1 MKQNITKTSG
11 LRPQF
16 AFTLVELLTVIAII
30 AILMGLLF
38 PAISGAR
45 DNARRAD
52 AGTMVRNIVNAS
64 KQYYNDYGKY
74 PPIEKALVESKGSG
88 SGGNNAATESYYA
101 YGDTELSEGKAKVN
115 TNEIFDVLRAISRG
129 ENKDHALNR
138 RQQKYFEGKKA
149 SDVTIRKTRG
159 GFADGQEFGD
169 RQGRLYDPWGTEF
182 FVVLDADGNEEL
194 DLGDFW
200 TDLKA
205 DGDAG
210 AKIRF
215 SAVAFSIAK
224 DAKFGGKGYVTFRKP
239 GALNEAPDEI
249 VSWQ

>member
-1 MKQNITKTSG
+1 MKQNIIKTSG

-38 PAISGAR
+38 PAII
-45 DNARRAD
+45 NAKTAASRAD

-64 KQYYNDYGKY
+64 KAYYNDYGKY
-74 PPIEKALVESKGSG
+74 PPIAKALVESTGSG
-88 SGGNNAATESYYA
+88 SGGKNEATESYYA
-101 YGDTELSEGKAKVN
+101 YGDVELSEGKAKVN

-129 ENKDHALNR
+129 ENKDHEMNR
-138 RQQKYFEGKKA
+138 RQVKYYEGKKA
-149 SDVTIRKTRG
+149 SDVVIRKTRN

-169 RQGRLYDPWGTEF
+169 RQGRLYDPWGTEYF
-182 FVVLDADGNEEL
+182 IVLDGDGNEEL

-205 DGDAG
+205 GDNAG

-215 SAVAFSIAK
+215 SAVAFCIAK
-224 DAKFGGKGYVTFRKP
+224 DAKFGGKGYVTFRKD
-239 GALNEAPDEI
+239 GALNEAPDDI